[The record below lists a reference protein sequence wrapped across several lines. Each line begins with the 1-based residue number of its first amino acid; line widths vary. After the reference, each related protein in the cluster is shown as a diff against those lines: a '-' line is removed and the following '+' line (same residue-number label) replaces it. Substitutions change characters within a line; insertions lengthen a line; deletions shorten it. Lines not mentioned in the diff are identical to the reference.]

1 MRARGPIAIMPR
13 LALIVRTL
21 LAAVLLLAAAL
32 KLRSFRH
39 AAGALETFRV
49 RAELRVPA
57 AVTVVLLEL
66 GEAGALLAG
75 AVWAPYVGAALL
87 LAFALAA
94 TLALA
99 DGKRGA
105 PCACFGAKSRVGPIV
120 VVRNLV
126 LAAAF
131 LSIPLLPTDSPS
143 TVGWLAL
150 ALILAFICIA
160 ALAVAVLALT
170 REVGLLHLRFGPEAA
185 LDIADEGP
193 ALGSHIELPGRGS
206 TQLTLAI
213 FSSESCRLCQT
224 LAPVIESFRA
234 GAWLTV
240 TVLDEV
246 RDAEV
251 WERLGIPGS
260 PYAVALDREGEVRAK
275 GTFNSYGQ
283 LEGIVATAERALAGA
298 APA

>member
-1 MRARGPIAIMPR
+1 VPER
-13 LALIVRTL
+13 
-21 LAAVLLLAAAL
+21 
-32 KLRSFRH
+32 
-39 AAGALETFRV
+39 FRV
-49 RAELRVPA
+49 PTV
-57 AVTVVLLEL
+57 AVVVLLEL
-66 GEAGALLAG
+66 GEAVALLAG
-75 AVWAPYVGAALL
+75 AGWAPYAGAALL
-87 LAFALAA
+87 AAFGVATAAALI
-94 TLALA
+94 

-105 PCACFGAKSRVGPIV
+105 PCACFGAKSRIGPTV

-131 LSIPLLPTDSPS
+131 LSIPLLPTESPS

-150 ALILAFICIA
+150 ALAFAFVCIA
-160 ALAVAVLALT
+160 ALAIAVLALT
-170 REVGLLHLRFGPEAA
+170 REVGLLHLRVGPEAA

-193 ALGSHIELPGRGS
+193 ELGSRVDVPGRGN

-224 LAPVIESFRA
+224 LAPVIDSFRA

-246 RDAEV
+246 RDADV

-283 LEGIVATAERALAGA
+283 LEGILATAERALTGA